1 MTTSNILLGG
11 LAVLVV
17 GAAMVFVVWRASNS
31 GGRHAKVGASR
42 SPGKRAN
49 KKVSVVAPDGTEHP
63 SSLSLDGLDQVS
75 HVREALAE
83 LAAEVLDDDDL
94 LAEDLFVELR
104 DELGRRRTMVDDMA
118 MSAILRAASL
128 RVRRRKPPRPGGGFD

>member
-1 MTTSNILLGG
+1 MSI
-11 LAVLVV
+11 
-17 GAAMVFVVWRASNS
+17 
-31 GGRHAKVGASR
+31 
-42 SPGKRAN
+42 
-49 KKVSVVAPDGTEHP
+49 VAPDGTEHP